1 MAKAFKA
8 AGSILTAFQRQMVIS
23 STPTLSAAA
32 TSSRRKR
39 KTILPVHELLRR
51 LARHPFRAVVRG
63 DRHKTPERTQ
73 PAGSPAADTAGR
85 PLARDACGR
94 ARGEVSRGSRALP
107 RRNPGCIIDVR
118 WQVGSTICEA
128 VDGQF
133 DVPSTIR
140 CDVVSV
146 NSSRISLLH
155 VSNARARYPAYICNM

>member
-39 KTILPVHELLRR
+39 KKTILPVHELRRR

-94 ARGEVSRGSRALP
+94 ARGEVSRGSRALS

-118 WQVGSTICEA
+118 WQVGSTICDA

-133 DVPSTIR
+133 DVPGTTLR
-140 CDVVSV
+140 CCFGQQQP
-146 NSSRISLLH
+146 
-155 VSNARARYPAYICNM
+155 Y